1 MPQQLL
7 CYQNIVPLDRAK
19 HQNLDITLP
28 LDLGF
33 ADKTIFIPIL
43 LTELNEVI
51 QEMPIFFIEAGPD
64 SYALVAVS
72 GLRKDEN
79 LFVEGVKWSGRY
91 IPAFLRR
98 YPFITISNPGDSKQF
113 TIAIDEDAQCFQSST
128 SKGSD
133 KTVFPLFEGEGAG
146 SKLKELLPFF
156 RQFHQEN
163 QETFTFAKHLKEHDL
178 LMKTDLSVQSRDGAK
193 YQVNGVWI
201 IDESK
206 LKLLDSDAIYSMFTE
221 GLLAKIYQIIFSMKN
236 LSFLAER
243 VRNRL
248 VNSAAAKAKVG
259 TTLKVEEQ
267 AEISLPS
274 KKVAEVA
281 PQKKTLTVPKKAT
294 PATEKAKSATVPAK
308 PAAKKSVAKKK

>member
-7 CYQNIVPLDRAK
+7 CYQNIVPLDRNK
-19 HQNLDITLP
+19 HQSLSITLP

-33 ADKTIFIPIL
+33 ANQTIFIPIL

-51 QEMPIFFIEAGPD
+51 QEMPVFFIEAGPD

-72 GLRKDEN
+72 GLRRDEN

-113 TIAIDEDAQCFQSST
+113 SIAIDEDAQCFQSSA
-128 SKGSD
+128 SKGNG
-133 KTVFPLFEGEGAG
+133 KTAFPLFEGEGAG
-146 SKLKELLPFF
+146 TKLKELLPFL

-163 QETFTFAKHLKEHDL
+163 QETFAFAKHLKEHDL

-201 IDESK
+201 IDEAK

-221 GLLAKIYQIIFSMKN
+221 GLLAKIYQIIFSIKN

-243 VRNRL
+243 VRTRL
-248 VNSAAAKAKVG
+248 SKSEAASSVNTK
-259 TTLKVEEQ
+259 TTLKVGDQPKTAIPE
-267 AEISLPS
+267 AKADSVVA
-274 KKVAEVA
+274 KKETLSV
-281 PQKKTLTVPKKAT
+281 PKKTLSVSN
-294 PATEKAKSATVPAK
+294 KAKSTPAPTK
-308 PAAKKSVAKKK
+308 SAGKAASKKK